1 MAVGGSY
8 EMIDGERVLKRRTGW
23 KPEPVSPKG
32 EKKKD
37 GRKSAPTPETTDEG
51 INTHG

>member
-1 MAVGGSY
+1 MAIGGSY
-8 EMIDGERVLKRRTGW
+8 EIIDGEPVLKHRTGW
-23 KPEPVSPKG
+23 TPEKVSPKR

-51 INTHG
+51 